1 MATLTD
7 GDDDL
12 VLSIH
17 DDLSHI
23 FLPFFF
29 FFLLFA
35 STHTPWIYL
44 VLAFGLGRRE

>member
-1 MATLTD
+1 MEMMIWFCLFMIIYPISFY
-7 GDDDL
+7 L
-12 VLSIH
+12 
-17 DDLSHI
+17 
-23 FLPFFF
+23 FF